1 MPSMP
6 LALGDKLGPYEI
18 TALLGEGGMG
28 EVYKARDTRLDRT
41 VALKVS
47 KAQFTDRFEREA
59 RAVAALN
66 HPNICQLYDVGP
78 NYLVM
83 EFVEGVELKG
93 PLPLEKA
100 LEVSHQI
107 LDALD
112 AAHKRGITHRDLKP
126 ANVLVAKQGIKLL
139 DFGLAKQ
146 EVQLAPTDAT
156 LTKALTGEGQ
166 LLGTLQ
172 YMSPEQTQ
180 GQNADARS
188 DIFAFGCV
196 FHELITGKRAFNGAS
211 VAAVIAAILKDEPE
225 PRAIPDA
232 IDRVIK
238 TCLAKDADARFQS
251 AADCKRALLWAT
263 GAKAPSAK
271 ENWLW
276 PAVAAAALTGLAFVA
291 LKPAPKPRPPTPVS
305 FQVDPPEGY
314 RFLPSSVR
322 ISPDGQAIAAIL
334 LGAPNHRSIWVRP
347 LRAVA
352 FTRLPGTDGAEFF
365 FWSPDS
371 SEIGFVD
378 GARLRRTKAV
388 GGPVETICTEIG
400 ILSATWGAGGTIVFA
415 RGDGPL
421 RVVRPGSATPAD
433 LTKFDQSKK
442 QTSHASPVFLPDGD
456 RYLYRVYSSEERHQG
471 VYLSSLSK
479 GEAQRLPVDSVRI
492 GTFMNPPG
500 IRLGGNHLIYRK
512 GESIVAQRLAPGAGD
527 FEGDPIVLA
536 ESTRSITSS
545 LSDTGVLT
553 HIPVDEAVVNG
564 DLIEVNRKGERLR
577 SFGPKTGVYGH
588 VALSPDGRRLA
599 ADLRDPATGV
609 VDVWTIDLATAVSTR
624 LTFPPMNGSI
634 PAWSADGE
642 RIFFT
647 IPRQINAVSAS
658 AGGSPRKIADAES
671 HHMHASPDG
680 NWLMFE
686 KDRTTALS
694 SQLATVSLA
703 GDSKPQLVF
712 SPGQFTVE
720 PQFSPDGKWFAYST
734 SNASDRDVF
743 VESFPLGKG
752 KWQIS
757 RNGGGHP
764 RWRRDGKE
772 IFFVQQREI
781 FAVDITTGGD
791 GILRPGAPKVLFTQ
805 KTAGAGDASIYAVSP
820 DGQRFY
826 YNSAKEG
833 RERPVTVPLTV
844 TLNWLPR

>member
-1 MPSMP
+1 
-6 LALGDKLGPYEI
+6 
-18 TALLGEGGMG
+18 MG

-93 PLPLEKA
+93 PLPLERA
-100 LEVSHQI
+100 LEVSYQI

-126 ANVLVAKQGIKLL
+126 ANVIVAKQGIKLL

-172 YMSPEQTQ
+172 YMSPEQAQ

-196 FHELITGKRAFNGAS
+196 FHELITGKRAFAGES

-225 PRAIPDA
+225 ARDMPEP
-232 IDRVIK
+232 IDRVIR

-263 GAKAPSAK
+263 QTKTVTAKKS
-271 ENWLW
+271 WLW
-276 PAVAAAALTGLAFVA
+276 PAVAAASLVALAFLA
-291 LKPAPKPRPPTPVS
+291 LKPVPKPAPQTPVS
-305 FQVDPPEGY
+305 FQIDPPEGY
-314 RFLPSSVR
+314 RFVPGNVR

-334 LGAPNHRSIWVRP
+334 LGSPNHRSIWVRT

-378 GARLRRTKAV
+378 GARLRRIKAG
-388 GGPVETICTEIG
+388 GGPVETICSEIG
-400 ILSATWGAGGTIVFA
+400 ILSATWGAGGTILFA
-415 RGDGPL
+415 RGDSPL

-433 LTKFDQSKK
+433 LTKLDQAKK

-456 RYLYRVYSSEERHQG
+456 RYLYRVYSSEAQHQG

-479 GEAQRLPVDSVRI
+479 GEAQRLPIDNVRT

-512 GESIVAQRLAPGAGD
+512 GESIVAHRLAPGAGG
-527 FEGDPIVLA
+527 FEGEPIVLA
-536 ESTRSITSS
+536 ESARSITSS
-545 LSDTGVLT
+545 LSDTGALT
-553 HIPVDEAVVNG
+553 HIAMDEAAVNG

-577 SFGPKTGVYGH
+577 SFGPKTGLYGH
-588 VALSPDGRRLA
+588 VAISPDGKRIA
-599 ADLRDPATGV
+599 ADLRDAATGI
-609 VDVWTIDLATAVSTR
+609 VDVWTIDLATAVPTR

-647 IPRQINAVSAS
+647 SPRQINAVAAS
-658 AGGSPRKIADAES
+658 AGGSPQKIADAES
-671 HHMHASPDG
+671 HHLHASPDG
-680 NWLMFE
+680 KWLMFE

-703 GDSKPQLVF
+703 GDPKPQLVF
-712 SPGQFTVE
+712 SPGQFAVE

-734 SNASDRDVF
+734 SSASERDVY
-743 VESFPLGKG
+743 VESFPPGKG

-772 IFFVQQREI
+772 IFFVEQREI
-781 FAVDITTGGD
+781 FSVDMTAGAD
-791 GILRPGAPKVLFTQ
+791 GMPRPGVPKVLFAQ
-805 KTAGAGDASIYAVSP
+805 NTAGGGDASIYAVSP

-826 YNSAKEG
+826 YNSAPETK
-833 RERPVTVPLTV
+833 ERPAVVPVTV
-844 TLNWLPR
+844 TLNWLGQSR